1 VEKSAVEEDEPIAPS
16 AEKKEAK
23 PLALEIAV
31 GGEDEGED
39 EKDTFVEV
47 LLDEDFKEKKSSAY
61 QRFLKQILKIR
72 TTSFATYE
80 FVSNG
85 GRPYIYKFYQER
97 KS

>member
-1 VEKSAVEEDEPIAPS
+1 MEEDEAV
-16 AEKKEAK
+16 AAAAVKKEAK
-23 PLALEIAV
+23 SLALDIDVA
-31 GGEDEGED
+31 GEDEGED
-39 EKDTFVEV
+39 EKHTFVEV